1 VLQIVNIG
9 SGVSVLAVYG
19 PNNYRRISGTR
30 LVFMPL
36 SYFIHRN
43 AVPFCQLLLS
53 FCIISAPDNVVVL
66 RYDGVSLS
74 YTTDSKTHKL
84 TVLSLRFNHVTAILY
99 ILLEYS
105 HFATCSSVTE
115 SWSSGKVK
123 PKNCKD
129 TTWSM

>member
-115 SWSSGKVK
+115 S
-123 PKNCKD
+123 
-129 TTWSM
+129 